1 MPPAHVRAP
10 ILFFI
15 PHPGFT
21 PRSTLYHPHMLGFIS
36 TAGAC
41 PPAMLSPQ
49 GDIIVARGVNPS
61 FGR

>member
-41 PPAMLSPQ
+41 PPAMLSPW
-49 GDIIVARGVNPS
+49 GEPEAA
-61 FGR
+61 